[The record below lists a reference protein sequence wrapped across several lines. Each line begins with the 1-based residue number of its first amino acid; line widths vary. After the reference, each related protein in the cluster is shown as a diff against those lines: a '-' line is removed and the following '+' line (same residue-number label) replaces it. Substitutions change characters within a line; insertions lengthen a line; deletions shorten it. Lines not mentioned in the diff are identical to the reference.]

1 MADIY
6 LSEGANELNIGL
18 VPIPEPV
25 ASLYGTVT
33 DADGYALPSVWVA
46 IDGFTAYTDSY
57 GRYEFAELTPGS
69 YTVTFEKSGYQTVVR
84 SKTLYEGDN
93 ELNIAFP
100 PVIPPTAELY
110 GTVTDADTGYAL
122 SGVKVSLD
130 GLVDYT
136 DSYGRYDFEG
146 LTPGSYT
153 IKFEKDGYETVI
165 R

>member
-1 MADIY
+1 MGDIY

-18 VPIPEPV
+18 APIAPPV
-25 ASLYGTVT
+25 ASLYG
-33 DADGYALPSVWVA
+33 A
-46 IDGFTAYTDSY
+46 
-57 GRYEFAELTPGS
+57 
-69 YTVTFEKSGYQTVVR
+69 
-84 SKTLYEGDN
+84 
-93 ELNIAFP
+93 
-100 PVIPPTAELY
+100 
-110 GTVTDADTGYAL
+110 VTDADTGYAL
-122 SGVKVSLD
+122 SEVKVSLD